1 MVNLPV
7 AVLAHPAAS
16 GDNPLL
22 KAQPG
27 LMIWTLVIFGITLYI
42 LKKKVFGPIGQIIT
56 KRRDNIAESI
66 DEAERSRD
74 EATRLLEDY
83 KARLT
88 EAQAEAEK
96 LREQGRKEGERQ
108 KAEIITQA
116 QAQRERTVTDAEA
129 QIEAQARAAAAGV
142 RDDVV
147 SLALM
152 AAEKVSRKSLDDAD
166 HRKLIEEAIA
176 AADLSALSNGATA

>member
-1 MVNLPV
+1 MATLPV
-7 AVLAHPAAS
+7 GLFSMPAAS
-16 GDNPLL
+16 SSNPLL
-22 KAQPG
+22 EASPG

-42 LKKKVFGPIGQIIT
+42 LKKKVFGPIGQIVT

-74 EATRLLEDY
+74 EATALLEDY

-88 EAQAEAEK
+88 EAQSEAEK

-147 SLALM
+147 ALALM